1 MPGNLENSSMTTGQG
16 KVSFT
21 LFRKRGIVMECLNYC
36 TFMLIS
42 YAGNVVLK
50 ILQSRFLQYVNC
62 ELSNAQIGLGK
73 TEEPEIKLPT
83 FIGSQQ
89 KKGIPENDLLLLH
102 SQG

>member
-1 MPGNLENSSMTTGQG
+1 
-16 KVSFT
+16 
-21 LFRKRGIVMECLNYC
+21 
-36 TFMLIS
+36 MLIS

-102 SQG
+102 SLG